1 MAAALAGAGI
11 SGTPSASRAQLRVLL
26 SANFTGSNPLAGQAV
41 FVTRKPMD
49 QILRELGVAVPA
61 KATPAQ
67 AMKLLQTQC
76 HAPQGCTSVIQG
88 LSKYYVTTAKLDTS
102 GKATL
107 NATAATGPYYF
118 FAIVPNSGT
127 SLVWDVLANLA
138 AGDNTVT
145 FTQANSEAIQ

>member
-1 MAAALAGAGI
+1 MEAALAGAGI
-11 SGTPSASRAQLRVLL
+11 SGTASASRAQLRVLL
-26 SANFTGSNPLAGQAV
+26 SANFTGANPLAGQAV

-67 AMKLLQTQC
+67 AMKLLQAQC
-76 HAPQGCTSVIQG
+76 HAPQGCTSAIQG
-88 LSKYYVTTAKLDTS
+88 LSKYYVTTAKFDTT

-118 FAIVPNSGT
+118 FAIVPGSGG

-138 AGDNTVT
+138 AGDNTVN
-145 FTQANSEAIQ
+145 FTQANAERLQ

>member
-1 MAAALAGAGI
+1 
-11 SGTPSASRAQLRVLL
+11 
-26 SANFTGSNPLAGQAV
+26 
-41 FVTRKPMD
+41 MD

-67 AMKLLQTQC
+67 AMKLLQAQC

-88 LSKYYVTTAKLDTS
+88 LSKYYVTTAKFDPS

-107 NATAATGPYYF
+107 NATAVTGPYYF
-118 FAIVPNSGT
+118 FAIVPDSAG

-145 FTQANSEAIQ
+145 FSQSNSERIQ